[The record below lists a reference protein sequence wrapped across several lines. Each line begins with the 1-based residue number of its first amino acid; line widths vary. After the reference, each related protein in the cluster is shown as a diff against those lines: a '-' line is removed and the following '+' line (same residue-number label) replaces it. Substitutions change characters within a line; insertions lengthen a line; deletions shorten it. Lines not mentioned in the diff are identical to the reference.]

1 MRALKYL
8 AFLLAVF
15 AFMVFFG
22 HQEKLDPTESIA
34 ITEFEARVAQ
44 ENAQPIAVV
53 SENLKTPGVTQPTN
67 VTVPSTTAAATV
79 TTPPAMTGIPT
90 IANGEILEDSVNIRS
105 GPGLDFPVVTQLY
118 RWDKVIL
125 GEQSNGWFELY
136 IDGHKYYVSSDFA
149 VLNPVQ

>member
-22 HQEKLDPTESIA
+22 HQEKLDAAEAIA

-44 ENAQPIAVV
+44 EDAQPLAVV
-53 SENLKTPGVTQPTN
+53 SENLKTPTATQPST
-67 VTVPSTTAAATV
+67 VPVPSTTTPATGTAV
-79 TTPPAMTGIPT
+79 PT
-90 IANGEILEDSVNIRS
+90 VVNGEILEDSVNVRS

-125 GEQSNGWFELY
+125 GQQKNGWFELY

>member
-8 AFLLAVF
+8 AFFLAVF

-22 HQEKLDPTESIA
+22 HQEKLDPTETLA
-34 ITEFEARVAQ
+34 ITEFEAKVALDNSSPVAVAS
-44 ENAQPIAVV
+44 ETPVTPI
-53 SENLKTPGVTQPTN
+53 LTQPGT
-67 VTVPSTTAAATV
+67 VTVPSTTPQPSSVPAGPVTV
-79 TTPPAMTGIPT
+79 PT
-90 IANGEILEDSVNIRS
+90 VANGEILEDSVNVRS

-125 GEQSNGWFELY
+125 GQQNNGWFELY
-136 IDGHKYYVSSDFA
+136 IDGHKYYVNAEFA